1 MTKLL
6 LHLFVPNASE
16 HTPAAHAAVGKL
28 AGAVGIVCN
37 VLLACLKIAAGL
49 LSDSVAMAGDGIN
62 NLTDCASSVVTLLG
76 FRMAQR
82 PADGEHP
89 FGHGRYE
96 YISGVVVS
104 ALVLLAGVELGK
116 SSLQKV
122 FSRQAVPLSAL
133 SVAILLFSIG
143 LKLWMAVF
151 DRRLG
156 QMIRSSTLEAAAQ
169 DSRND
174 IIATAAVLLSMLA
187 DGLLGIRLDGFAGL
201 GVACFILW
209 SGIRLARDT
218 VSPLIGM
225 QADERTVEALTK
237 LILAHRRVL
246 GIHDLLIH
254 DYGPGHV
261 FATVHAEMDASEP
274 PLDAHDQ
281 LDHIEQEAMRQLGI
295 HLVIHYDPIS
305 ENGDWDAYRQMAKQ
319 CAAEITP
326 NATIHDLRISD
337 YQDTRRLSFDLAVPY
352 SLPAT
357 DEELTERL
365 TAALRRAGCDLPL
378 TLNIDR
384 RDDCPTPE
392 V

>member
-6 LHLFVPNASE
+6 LRLFVPNTADAD
-16 HTPAAHAAVGKL
+16 THAAVGKL
-28 AGAVGIVCN
+28 AGIVGIVCN
-37 VLLACLKIAAGL
+37 LLLACLKITAGL
-49 LSDSVAMAGDGIN
+49 LSGSVALAGDGIN

-96 YISGVVVS
+96 YISGVVIA
-104 ALVLLAGVELGK
+104 ALVLLAGAELAK
-116 SSLQKV
+116 SSIQKIL
-122 FSRQAVPLSAL
+122 SPQAVPLSLL
-133 SVAILLFSIG
+133 SIAILLFSMG

-156 QMIRSSTLEAAAQ
+156 GMIRSTTLEAAAQ

-174 IIATAAVLLSMLA
+174 IIATAAVLLSTLA
-187 DGLLGIRLDGFAGL
+187 DGLLGIRLDGFVGL
-201 GVACFILW
+201 DVAAFILW
-209 SGIRLARDT
+209 SGVRLARDT
-218 VSPLIGM
+218 VSPLIGR
-225 QADERTVEALTK
+225 QADQRTVQALTE

-281 LDHIEQEAMRQLGI
+281 LDHIEQEALKQLGI
-295 HLVIHYDPIS
+295 HLVIHYDPIA
-305 ENGDWDAYRQMAKQ
+305 ENGDWDGYRRLAKE
-319 CAAEITP
+319 CAEVVSP
-326 NATIHDLRISD
+326 SATIHDLRISD
-337 YQDTRRLSFDLAVPY
+337 YQGAQRLAFDLAVPY
-352 SLPAT
+352 SLPESDA
-357 DEELTERL
+357 ELTEQL
-365 TAALRRAGCDLPL
+365 TAALHARGCQLPL
-378 TLNIDR
+378 TLRIDR
-384 RDDCPTPE
+384 RDDCPTQE
-392 V
+392 Q

>member
-6 LHLFVPNASE
+6 LRLFVP
-16 HTPAAHAAVGKL
+16 HAADANTHAAVGKL
-28 AGAVGIVCN
+28 AGIVGIVCN
-37 VLLACLKIAAGL
+37 LLLACLKITAGL
-49 LSDSVAMAGDGIN
+49 LSGSVALAGDGIN

-96 YISGVVVS
+96 YISGVVIA
-104 ALVLLAGVELGK
+104 ALVLLAGAELAK
-116 SSLQKV
+116 SSIQKILV
-122 FSRQAVPLSAL
+122 PQAVPLSLL
-133 SVAILLFSIG
+133 SIAILLFSMG

-156 QMIRSSTLEAAAQ
+156 GMIRSTTLEAAAQ

-174 IIATAAVLLSMLA
+174 IIATAAVLLSTLA
-187 DGLLGIRLDGFAGL
+187 DGLLGIRLDGFVGL
-201 GVACFILW
+201 GVAAFILW
-209 SGIRLARDT
+209 SGVRLARDT
-218 VSPLIGM
+218 VSPLIGR
-225 QADERTVEALTK
+225 QADQRTVQALTE

-281 LDHIEQEAMRQLGI
+281 LDHIEQEALKQLGI
-295 HLVIHYDPIS
+295 HLVIHYDPIA
-305 ENGDWDAYRQMAKQ
+305 ENGDWDGYRRLAKE
-319 CAAEITP
+319 CAEIVSP
-326 NATIHDLRISD
+326 SATIHDLRISD
-337 YQDTRRLSFDLAVPY
+337 YQGAQRLAFDLAVPY
-352 SLPAT
+352 SLPESDA
-357 DEELTERL
+357 ELTEQL
-365 TAALRRAGCDLPL
+365 TAALHARGCQLPL
-378 TLNIDR
+378 TLRIDR
-384 RDDCPTPE
+384 RDDCPTQE
-392 V
+392 Q